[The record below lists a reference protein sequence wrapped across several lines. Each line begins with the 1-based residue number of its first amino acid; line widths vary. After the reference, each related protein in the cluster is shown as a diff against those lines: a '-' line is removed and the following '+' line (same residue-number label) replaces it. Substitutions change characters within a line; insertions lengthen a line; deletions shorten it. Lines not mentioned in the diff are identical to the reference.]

1 METVYRDYGAMGPAN
16 STNQLIAPANE
27 FNIDRRRQVY
37 QATHRGDGSRLPF
50 MNRSFISFTYGGKPI
65 EDFDLIATITNNRL
79 NKDGYA
85 GFDDIVT
92 TYDNLDGQFYW
103 NTHYKNNSL
112 IFVLSTDGIDQ
123 KTLDDF
129 LYWFHA
135 GEAKELILSEH
146 PNRAIMA
153 RVAKPPQLSLLPFG
167 NLTTIVIAGQS
178 YNTKTTLYKGDI
190 TLEMVMDEPHWYA
203 KQNILGI
210 KDGNYYLDD
219 WKDPNGNTVDIF
231 ASQDALKILLEDG
244 IPLGTMIDNNM
255 LLGDGAFANVE
266 GNAESLIWSLVD
278 EEIVW
283 TDDEPSGEGARIDG
297 TDNGKTYRGRIAG
310 AIVDITGDGILSLRK
325 DVPAYFYYA
334 GTAPAPTI
342 ITFNLPLSFNSQGL
356 MNSINE
362 PQVNS
367 TVFYNEFTI
376 ESRTRQTLKL
386 SAPSIITNYN
396 KALLI
401 LREDYVSGAS
411 IATIRDK
418 IMTQIKHPAVRA
430 WVNSLLGTG
439 TTASS
444 VSRTAIST
452 CMKNFFTNYSSA
464 MMQLSFNSKTG
475 EATCNINYRKPTS
488 QLDFNLEEANIVSY
502 SQNIEAIEDISDAL
516 YSNNII
522 IRDRNYPNE
531 VGKIMKWENTEI
543 GRTYS
548 HKITHDF
555 SQPIENLQIYYRNM
569 YL

>member
-16 STNQLIAPANE
+16 SINQLAAPANE

-65 EDFDLIATITNNRL
+65 EDFDLIATITNDRL
-79 NKDGYA
+79 NKEGYA
-85 GFDDIVT
+85 EFDDIVT

-112 IFVLSTDGIDQ
+112 TFVLSTDGIDQ

-153 RVAKPPQLSLLPFG
+153 RVARPPQLSLLPFG
-167 NLTTIVIAGQS
+167 NPTTITISSQIYA
-178 YNTKTTLYKGDI
+178 TKTTLYKGDI
-190 TLEMVMDEPHWYA
+190 TLEMIMDEPHWYA
-203 KQNILGI
+203 KQNILGV
-210 KDGNYYLDD
+210 KDGNRYIDYWDD
-219 WKDPNGNTVDIF
+219 INGNRVSIF

-244 IPLGTMIDNNM
+244 IPLGSMIDNNM

-266 GNAESLIWSLVD
+266 NNVDSLIWSLA
-278 EEIVW
+278 ESEIVW
-283 TDDEPSGEGARIDG
+283 TDGEPSGEGARING
-297 TDNGKTYRGRIAG
+297 TINGKTYKGIIAG
-310 AIVDITGDGILSLRK
+310 AIVDITGNGVFSLRK
-325 DVPAYFYYA
+325 NVPAYFYYA

-342 ITFNLPLSFNSQGL
+342 ITFSLPLSFNSQGL

-376 ESRTRQTLKL
+376 ESRLKQTLKL

-401 LREDYVSGAS
+401 LREDYVNGAS
-411 IATIRDK
+411 IAAIRDK

-430 WVNSLLGTG
+430 WANSLLGTG

-444 VSRTAIST
+444 ISRSAIST
-452 CMKNFFTNYSSA
+452 CMKNFFTNYDSA
-464 MMQLSFNSKTG
+464 VMQLSFNSRTG
-475 EATCNINYRKPTS
+475 EATCNINYRKPNS
-488 QLDFNLEEANIVSY
+488 QLDFSLEEANIISY
-502 SQNIEAIEDISDAL
+502 SQNIEAVEDISDAL

-522 IRDRNYPNE
+522 IRDRNYPNAA
-531 VGKIMKWENTEI
+531 GKITKWEDTET
-543 GRTYS
+543 GHTYS